1 MTCFT
6 KPPLSTDLPAD
17 VLVKISVWR
26 PPVWDTYSDGGLEL
40 PRFFGHFAICYP
52 QGGCGLLS

>member
-1 MTCFT
+1 M
-6 KPPLSTDLPAD
+6 LLGASHIDHVDRLRAGSTGRVLPHA
-17 VLVKISVWR
+17 VMAPSTVGVF
-26 PPVWDTYSDGGLEL
+26 LEL